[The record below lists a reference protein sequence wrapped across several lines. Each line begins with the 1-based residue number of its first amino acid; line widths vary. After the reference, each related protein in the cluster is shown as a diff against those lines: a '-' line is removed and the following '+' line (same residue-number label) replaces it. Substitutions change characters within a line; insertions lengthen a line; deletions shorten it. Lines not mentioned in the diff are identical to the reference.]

1 MHRMVFRQISPHLVW
16 TLCGLCLLHPV
27 FGQSAEEEFVRF
39 PESTFTAK
47 RPGQIPG
54 ASARSIEQEI
64 TLSAFTIGA
73 TEVTQQSFERVMG
86 YNSSVKKGPRLPV
99 TNISWLE
106 AMKYCN
112 RRSKLE
118 RLEPCYDLATRQPGF
133 PFWPSRHGQ
142 GTPIRGSDARPW
154 FSSHGRCPVRSR
166 FGR

>member
-1 MHRMVFRQISPHLVW
+1 MACCQIRPHLAS

-86 YNSSVKKGPRLPV
+86 YNSSSADKA
-99 TNISWLE
+99 E
-106 AMKYCN
+106 
-112 RRSKLE
+112 
-118 RLEPCYDLATRQPGF
+118 
-133 PFWPSRHGQ
+133 
-142 GTPIRGSDARPW
+142 
-154 FSSHGRCPVRSR
+154 
-166 FGR
+166 